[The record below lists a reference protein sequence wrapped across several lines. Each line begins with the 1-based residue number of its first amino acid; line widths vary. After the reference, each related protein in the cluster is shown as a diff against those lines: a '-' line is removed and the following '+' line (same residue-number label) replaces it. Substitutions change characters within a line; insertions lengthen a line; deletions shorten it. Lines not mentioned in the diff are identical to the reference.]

1 MCALQE
7 PQISSIGNTAEDI
20 RGSDRD
26 SKAKPGRFCASFMDY
41 FALDWLS
48 KVFHPENKKTEST
61 VSAMQPNS
69 HDTVISADA
78 HRADLVD
85 DGFFRVEIYG
95 TTIRHSLSLA
105 ENTVR

>member
-41 FALDWLS
+41 FALDWLP
-48 KVFHPENKKTEST
+48 KVFHSENKNESS

-69 HDTVISADA
+69 HDTCFSADT
-78 HRADLVD
+78 HRADSVD
-85 DGFFRVEIYG
+85 DGFFRVEISG